1 MWDIPTLSNAHA
13 MNENQISQIVLDASF
28 MIHKEL
34 GPGLLESVYEEILC
48 FELYKRGLSLSR
60 QQAIPVTWNELTLDL
75 AFRSDLI
82 IDQKV
87 LIELK
92 SVDVLAPV
100 HTKQVL
106 TYLKL
111 TGLRLGLLINFNESL
126 LKDGIRRVVN
136 RL

>member
-1 MWDIPTLSNAHA
+1 
-13 MNENQISQIVLDASF
+13 

-48 FELYKRGLSLSR
+48 FELYNRGLSLSR
-60 QQAIPVTWNELTLDL
+60 QQAIPVTWNNLTLDL

-92 SVDVLAPV
+92 SVDMLAPV